1 MELLVLR
8 LLLSYHNI
16 TPNGVEKSYK
26 TYLLNTVISN
36 SSAIPQKE
44 TEQIGTACPYGGIMV
59 ISKTVSLLW
68 SF

>member
-1 MELLVLR
+1 
-8 LLLSYHNI
+8 LLSYHNI

-44 TEQIGTACPYGGIMV
+44 TEHVGTACPYGDIMV
-59 ISKTVSLLW
+59 ELKICKIINCLVYLRHAKT
-68 SF
+68 